1 MSLPDPGRLG
11 ETRLEASDR
20 AMVAALL
27 VNSPFGGKVDT
38 VLTSATHLFAFLR
51 VTLRVEGLF
60 VLAVIFSLLL
70 SSCDVAPRPLD
81 QFSNF
86 VRTCS
91 ERYFFRFGS
100 SRMSDSAN
108 FRA

>member
-1 MSLPDPGRLG
+1 MRIPDPGG
-11 ETRLEASDR
+11 ETRFEASER

-27 VNSPFGGKVDT
+27 VNNPFGGRVDT
-38 VLTSATHLFAFLR
+38 VLTSATHFFAFLR
-51 VTLRVEGLF
+51 VTLRVEGVL

-70 SSCDVAPRPLD
+70 SWCDVAPRPLD

-91 ERYFFRFGS
+91 ERRFLS
-100 SRMSDSAN
+100 IRFTTDE
-108 FRA
+108 

>member
-1 MSLPDPGRLG
+1 MRIPDPGPLG
-11 ETRLEASDR
+11 ETRFEASER

-27 VNSPFGGKVDT
+27 VNNPFGGKVDT
-38 VLTSATHLFAFLR
+38 VLTSATHFFAFLR
-51 VTLRVEGLF
+51 ATLRVEGLF

-91 ERYFFRFGS
+91 ERYFLSIRFTT
-100 SRMSDSAN
+100 DE
-108 FRA
+108 